1 MNLTRILLTAVLAL
15 TPMAA
20 QASTAGNGY
29 ITSYTPQ
36 IGGKLFFSMDGSRS
50 AQPGCSTS
58 NRWVVDGSTAGGQVL
73 VAGLLTAFAQHKQI
87 YVSGSG
93 ACNVWGDTEDLTYF
107 TVS

>member
-1 MNLTRILLTAVLAL
+1 MNPTRILLTAMLAL
-15 TPMAA
+15 TPVAA
-20 QASTAGNGY
+20 QASTANSGY

-36 IGGKLFFSMDGSRS
+36 IGGKFFFTTDGGRT

-58 NRWVVDGSTAGGQVL
+58 NRWVVDGGTAGGQVL
-73 VAGLLTAFAQHKQI
+73 VAGLLTAYAQHNQVSI
-87 YVSGSG
+87 SGSG